1 MLNICTIPE
10 TMYSATVVGRLYFS
24 ESTHEVTLQ
33 AQHGYGPKKA
43 RKQLHVNLMNIT
55 QLMLL
60 WPAWARNKGQLF
72 QCQSVCCTKAVH
84 TGSR

>member
-33 AQHGYGPKKA
+33 AQHGYGPKKPG
-43 RKQLHVNLMNIT
+43 NSYM
-55 QLMLL
+55 
-60 WPAWARNKGQLF
+60 
-72 QCQSVCCTKAVH
+72 
-84 TGSR
+84 